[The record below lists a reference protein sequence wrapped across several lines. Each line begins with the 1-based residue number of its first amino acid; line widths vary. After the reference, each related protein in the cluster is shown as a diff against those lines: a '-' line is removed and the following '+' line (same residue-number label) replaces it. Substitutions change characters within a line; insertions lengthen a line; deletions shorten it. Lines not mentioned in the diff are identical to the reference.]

1 MSSVPSTSAATLEQ
15 LDPTNWSELEPLY
28 QSLIERPLRCEGCL
42 EQLILDRSELDAR
55 VNEAEANL
63 FIAMTCHTD
72 DAAAQSAY
80 TRFVEK
86 VEPELRRAGFALDR
100 RIAES
105 PFRDDL
111 DQERFGVL
119 LRDTGVDVAL
129 YREANLAIQT
139 ELTKLDQEYSQIV
152 GAMTIL
158 FGGTERTIPQM
169 VGELERTDRSI
180 RESAWRAIFE
190 RRYADHQRV
199 DAIFDRMVALR
210 GQMARNADEAD
221 FRNYQHRK
229 LRRFDY
235 SPADCATF
243 HHAVENV
250 CVPLMRT
257 LDRQRASAL
266 GFERLRPWDLAVDV
280 QGRAPLRPFATAEEL
295 VSGTSRIFHRLR
307 PSLGRMFDELR
318 GGGCLDLESR
328 KGKAPGG
335 YQYQRQWSR
344 TPFIFMNAAGLHRDL
359 ITMVHEA
366 GHAFHSLLSRSEPLL
381 HYRNAPMEFAEV
393 ASMSMELLTL
403 GLLEEFYAAPEA
415 DRARRGLLEDLPGK
429 LAWIAQIDAF
439 QHWIYTHPGHTAA
452 EREIH
457 WLSLE
462 ERFGHDL
469 DWSGCEA
476 WQRSSWQRQ
485 LHLFG
490 VPFYYIEYG
499 IAQLGALQLWAQFR
513 RNPQAA
519 LDHYEAG
526 LSLGGSK
533 PLPRL
538 FEATGLRFDFGA
550 AMMREVLAEVER
562 ELGASR

>member
-1 MSSVPSTSAATLEQ
+1 MSSAIAARPDQ
-15 LDPTNWSELEPLY
+15 IDPTDWNELAPLY
-28 QSLIERPLRCEGCL
+28 QVLIDRPLRCAGCL

-80 TRFVEK
+80 TRFVER

-105 PFRDDL
+105 PFRGDL

-139 ELTKLDQEYSQIV
+139 ELTTLDQEYSQIV
-152 GAMTIL
+152 GAMTISVD
-158 FGGTERTIPQM
+158 GTERTIPQM

-180 RESAWRAIFE
+180 REAAWRAIFE
-190 RRYADHQRV
+190 RRYADHERIDQ
-199 DAIFDRMVALR
+199 IFSRMVALR
-210 GQMARNADEAD
+210 NRMAQNADEAD
-221 FRNYQHRK
+221 FRDFQHRK

-235 SPADCATF
+235 TPADCGTF
-243 HHAVENV
+243 HHAAETV
-250 CVPLMRT
+250 CVPLMRA
-257 LDRQRASAL
+257 LDRERAATL
-266 GFERLRPWDLAVDV
+266 GLERLRPWDLAVDV
-280 QGRAPLRPFATAEEL
+280 HGRAPLRPFTTAEEL
-295 VSGTSRIFHRLR
+295 VAGTSRIFHRLR
-307 PSLGRMFDELR
+307 PSLGGLFDELR

-366 GHAFHSLLSRSEPLL
+366 GHAFHSLLSRDEPLL
-381 HYRNAPMEFAEV
+381 HYRNSPMEFAEV

-403 GLLEEFYAAPEA
+403 GVLEEFYAAPEA
-415 DRARRGLLEDLPGK
+415 ERARRTLLEELPGK
-429 LAWIAQIDAF
+429 LAWIAQIDSF
-439 QHWIYTHPGHTAA
+439 QHWIYTHPEHSTA
-452 EREIH
+452 EREAE

-462 ERFGHDL
+462 TRFGREL
-469 DWSGCEA
+469 DWSGFES

-499 IAQLGALQLWAQFR
+499 IAQLGALQLWGQFR
-513 RNPQAA
+513 RDPAAA

-550 AMMREVLAEVER
+550 AIVRELLAEVAK
-562 ELGASR
+562 ELGVGRQG